1 MRKITYLIAAL
12 VLSGSVQFAN
22 AQEPTVAA
30 PTPTYPESDVISF
43 YGKTYEPAA
52 DNKLILRTNWGLKE
66 ENFVDDYINKDAV
79 LHMINL
85 EWSSFYTN
93 AGANVTDYDYL
104 HFDFW
109 PDQDCQFVVGVTWNY
124 PSMSDAYSE
133 IFNLKANQWNSIDL
147 PIENF
152 DWTPDNKNYMING
165 LRLGSRDGEYESLSK
180 QYAPNIYV
188 SNIFVY
194 KGTPSP
200 TGINSAQADGSAL
213 TLYPTAITDYI
224 TINSE
229 EAIQSV
235 NLYGISGQLAGTYN
249 MAGENQINLSA
260 LQPGSYI
267 VSVKLINGKTVNR
280 QVIKL

>member
-1 MRKITYLIAAL
+1 MRKITYLIATL

-200 TGINSAQADGSAL
+200 TGINSAKADDSPDPLPHCHNRLYYYQFRRGHSVGQPVWYQWSAGRYLQHGRRESDQSIGS
-213 TLYPTAITDYI
+213 TTGFIHCFC
-224 TINSE
+224 
-229 EAIQSV
+229 EA
-235 NLYGISGQLAGTYN
+235 N
-249 MAGENQINLSA
+249 
-260 LQPGSYI
+260 
-267 VSVKLINGKTVNR
+267 
-280 QVIKL
+280 